1 MKAATGRIAPALRL
15 RDAAAVFL
23 GCVVSSGFFAAPAT
37 AAYPERPIRM
47 IVPQAIG
54 SSTDNAARIVAT
66 ELSREIKQ
74 QIVVDNRPGGALQL
88 GLELTVQ
95 APADG
100 YTIAYA
106 PIGALAI
113 APHLLQKQSVNA
125 LRDLAPVG
133 QTVSGHQM
141 VLASPKTPFTN
152 LKAVIEYAK
161 NNPGKLLNGSSSNGA
176 PGHIGFE
183 LLKTMTGIQIVHV
196 PYKGGAAALVDLM
209 SGQVQLMM
217 EGLNSVTPHVKA
229 GRVRG
234 LAVTGP
240 ARSPIFP
247 DIPTVV
253 EAGVPGFVMTVWHG
267 MVAPAKTPQA
277 AIKVLNAA
285 LNRAITSPEGS
296 QRINALGS
304 EPHPGTPEEFWK
316 LVRSDRERW
325 GEVIKR
331 AGAKID

>member
-1 MKAATGRIAPALRL
+1 MNAASGRIAPAVRL
-15 RDAAAVFL
+15 CAALAAWCATLAWSQAVI
-23 GCVVSSGFFAAPAT
+23 AAS
-37 AAYPERPIRM
+37 YPERPIRM

-54 SSTDNAARIVAT
+54 SSTDNVARIVAT
-66 ELSREIKQ
+66 ELAREIGQ
-74 QIVVDNRPGGALQL
+74 QVVVDNRPGGALQL
-88 GLELTVQ
+88 GLALTVQ

-113 APHLLQKQSVNA
+113 APHLMAKPPVNA
-125 LRDLAPVG
+125 LRELGPVG
-133 QTVSGHQM
+133 QTVSGHQV
-141 VLASPKTPFTN
+141 VLAGPKTPFKS
-152 LKAVIEYAK
+152 LQEVIDYAK
-161 NNPGKLLNGSSSNGA
+161 KNPGKLFNASSSNGS

-183 LLKTMTGIQIVHV
+183 LLKSMTGINIVHV

-209 SGQVQLMM
+209 GGQVQLMM
-217 EGLNSVTPHVKA
+217 EGLNSATPHVKA
-229 GRVRG
+229 GRVRA

-240 ARSPIFP
+240 KRSPLFP

-253 EAGVPGFVMTVWHG
+253 EAGVPNYVVTVWHG
-267 MVAPAKTPQA
+267 VVAPVNTPRA
-277 AIKVLNAA
+277 MIKVLNAMV
-285 LNRAITSPEGS
+285 NKAITSPEGKR
-296 QRINALGS
+296 RILALGS
-304 EPHPGTPEEFWK
+304 EPHPGTPEEFWQ

>member
-1 MKAATGRIAPALRL
+1 MRNTSGSIARSLGLRAKTTTCAAVCAVILLQVLP
-15 RDAAAVFL
+15 AAA
-23 GCVVSSGFFAAPAT
+23 AW
-37 AAYPERPIRM
+37 PERPIRM

-54 SSTDNAARIVAT
+54 SSTDNVARIVAT
-66 ELSREIKQ
+66 ELAREIGQ
-74 QIVVDNRPGGALQL
+74 QVVVDNRPGGALQL

-113 APHLLQKQSVNA
+113 APHLMAKPPVDA
-125 LRDLAPVG
+125 LRELGPVG
-133 QTVSGHQM
+133 QTVTGHQVIM
-141 VLASPKTPFTN
+141 AGLKTPFTS
-152 LKAVIEYAK
+152 LQEIIDYARK
-161 NNPGKLLNGSSSNGA
+161 NPGKLFNASSSNGS

-183 LLKTMTGIQIVHV
+183 LLKAMAGINVVHV

-209 SGQVQLMM
+209 GGQVQLMM
-217 EGLNSVTPHVKA
+217 EGLNSATPHVKA

-240 ARSPIFP
+240 KRSPIFP

-253 EAGVPGFVMTVWHG
+253 EAGVPNYVVTVWHG
-267 MVAPAKTPQA
+267 VVAPAKTPRA
-277 AIKVLNAA
+277 AIKVLNAMV
-285 LNRAITSPEGS
+285 NKAITSPEGTR
-296 QRINALGS
+296 RILALGS
-304 EPHPGTPEEFWK
+304 EPNPGTPEDFWK

>member
-1 MKAATGRIAPALRL
+1 MSAASGRIAPALRL
-15 RDAAAVFL
+15 RGAVML
-23 GCVVSSGFFAAPAT
+23 TALCVAGIGSLPVA

-47 IVPQAIG
+47 IVPQNVG

-66 ELSREIKQ
+66 ELSRELGQ

-88 GLELTVQ
+88 GLELAVQ

-100 YTIAYA
+100 YTVAYA

-113 APHLLQKQSVNA
+113 APHLLRKPPVNA
-125 LRDLAPVG
+125 LRDLGPIG
-133 QTVSGHQM
+133 QTLSGHQ
-141 VLASPKTPFTN
+141 VILASLHTPFKT
-152 LKAVIEYAK
+152 LQEMIDYAK
-161 NNPGKLLNGSSSNGA
+161 KNPDKLSNGSSSNGA

-183 LLKTMTGIQIVHV
+183 LLKTMTGIKIVHV

-209 SGQVQLMM
+209 AGRVQVMM
-217 EGLNSVTPHVKA
+217 EGLNSATQHVKA

-247 DIPTVV
+247 DIPTVA

-267 MVAPAKTPQA
+267 MVAPIKTPRA
-277 AIKVLNAA
+277 MVMVLNAA
-285 LNRAITSPEGS
+285 VNKAITSPEGKR
-296 QRINALGS
+296 RILALGS